1 MNHAPL
7 PLAQR
12 PRRFLRAEDG
22 ASTIPAVLFLP
33 VLFMLLFSSVELGL
47 LSLRQELLGRGLDQT
62 VRLLRV
68 AADTL
73 PADNNEALVAL
84 KKSVCGNIGFIQ
96 NCMEDLTIELFAVT
110 RNDVITVSATGVATV
125 TRDWFSSGRGT
136 RPSCTDRNLTPP
148 PVVTLD
154 RSVNGQ
160 LTLVRACLKIDP
172 IMPFYGIGGML
183 HKDANDMVAL
193 IASTAYVRE
202 PVAPGN

>member
-96 NCMEDLTIELFAVT
+96 EL
-110 RNDVITVSATGVATV
+110 
-125 TRDWFSSGRGT
+125 
-136 RPSCTDRNLTPP
+136 
-148 PVVTLD
+148 
-154 RSVNGQ
+154 
-160 LTLVRACLKIDP
+160 
-172 IMPFYGIGGML
+172 
-183 HKDANDMVAL
+183 
-193 IASTAYVRE
+193 
-202 PVAPGN
+202 